1 MIRYILAEAWNA
13 LAHYRLRSLL
23 TMLSVIWG
31 VASLMLLLSY
41 GQGFDQAM
49 TRAFQAIGK
58 DLIVVFPGQTSMQ
71 AGGERAGR
79 RVLLEL
85 RDVDAI
91 ADNVPTI
98 QAISPEVRR
107 WLPVSFGYRSREY
120 GITGIYTP
128 FQRIRNMV
136 VEDGRLLA
144 EDDVRG
150 RRRVALIGS
159 TVKKELF
166 SGLPAV
172 GRDIK
177 INGVPFTVI
186 GVLKKKVQISNYGA
200 PDDLRVLVPLTTL
213 SDLVDTRYLS
223 NIVIVP
229 VNGVARKRLIGEI
242 RAALAR
248 IHNFNPQD
256 ERAVWIIDWNEFG
269 RIITNLGLG
278 LKIILAVIGT
288 LTLSIGA
295 VGVMNI
301 MLVSVTERTREIGVL
316 KSLGARRRHILTQ
329 FLLEGLALTLAGGVV
344 GFLVAAILAGVIG
357 QLPLLGPIFK
367 DTSGVGDIRLGISS
381 SAVAV
386 SSAIL
391 VSVGVIAGM
400 VPAIRAA
407 RLDPVEA
414 LRSE

>member
-1 MIRYILAEAWNA
+1 MIRYIFGEAWNA
-13 LAHYRLRSLL
+13 LTHYRLRSLL

-85 RDVDAI
+85 RDLDGI
-91 ADNVPTI
+91 SDNVPTI

-107 WLPVSFGYRSREY
+107 WLPVTFGYRSREY

-128 FQRIRNMV
+128 FQRIRNMA
-136 VEDGRLLA
+136 VEDGRLLT

-150 RRRVALIGS
+150 RRRVAIIGS
-159 TVKKELF
+159 TVKRELF

-172 GRDIK
+172 GREIK
-177 INGVPFTVI
+177 INGIPFAVV

-200 PDDLRVLVPLTTL
+200 PDDMRVLVPLTTL
-213 SDLVDTRYLS
+213 SELVDTRYLS

-229 VNGVARKRLIGEI
+229 VNGVPRKRVIGEI

-248 IHNFNPQD
+248 VHNFNPRD
-256 ERAVWIIDWNEFG
+256 ERAVWIVDWNELG
-269 RIITNLGLG
+269 AIITNLGLG

-301 MLVSVTERTREIGVL
+301 MLVSVTERTREIGIRMAV
-316 KSLGARRRHILTQ
+316 GARASDILLQ
-329 FLLEGLALTLAGGVV
+329 FLVEAVVMAAMGG
-344 GFLVAAILAGVIG
+344 
-357 QLPLLGPIFK
+357 LLGIF
-367 DTSGVGDIRLGISS
+367 LGIASS
-381 SAVAV
+381 GLLNRWAQWPVLISPGIVAVAFLF
-386 SSAIL
+386 SAA
-391 VSVGVIAGM
+391 VGIFFGLY
-400 VPAIRAA
+400 PARKAA
-407 RLDPVEA
+407 HLDPIEA
-414 LRSE
+414 LRYE